1 MYLNTPVI
9 ELFAMRVMF
18 RLGPWTW
25 SEASTGWLQTFCV
38 SRNCGDC
45 FNFCTTDV
53 WPVWARGDLST
64 CYRGLNLDDEPYA
77 IIIVRIINIA
87 TIRFTTAPIV

>member
-45 FNFCTTDV
+45 FNLFA
-53 WPVWARGDLST
+53 PPMS
-64 CYRGLNLDDEPYA
+64 GLEG
-77 IIIVRIINIA
+77 
-87 TIRFTTAPIV
+87 T